1 MEIKNDLTAIVKI
14 QELAKSE
21 IIKGDLTSA
30 KFLLVKAK
38 QMLVDLNNELNG
50 QTNVAS

>member
-1 MEIKNDLTAIVKI
+1 MEINNDLTAIVKI

-30 KFLLVKAK
+30 KILLKKAK
-38 QMLVDLNNELNG
+38 QMLVDLNSELNNQG
-50 QTNVAS
+50 SVAS